1 MSYMHRF
8 LKWDGEA
15 NLTIPTPISFY
26 QDPRQFH
33 FLISKTISIT
43 PKAYPKNIQI
53 KEKKQINRK

>member
-15 NLTIPTPISFY
+15 NLTIPTHISFY